1 MSMTDVT
8 PNTAPPTAMP
18 STAPPAPAAPA
29 AARPG
34 SIPREQYDALPEDR
48 KAAYAHVSRPGGGT
62 DYVERSTLPSESGA
76 DAATGGDASTTAPA
90 LVPGEKYKFGDLEL
104 TGQEIL
110 DLLKHKGETDMRRA
124 AVPADPSQYR
134 LPDRLPSDAL
144 PPGFDFKFDANDP
157 ELAAAKNWA
166 HANELSQAQFDDLMT
181 NYAAMEARKQA
192 VYADAQ
198 KAELAK
204 LGDRAT
210 MRVTAIDTFFTG
222 LLGAED
228 AKHIRS
234 SMYSA
239 GVVKA
244 LEKMASK
251 FQNQNAASFS
261 QAHREPPNPNTGP
274 LSSMSEEHYD
284 SLSAAEKFRISRL
297 G

>member
-1 MSMTDVT
+1 MVETIVAATS
-8 PNTAPPTAMP
+8 P
-18 STAPPAPAAPA
+18 APPAAAPPAASPA
-29 AARPG
+29 PQGATPRPG
-34 SIPREQYDALPEDR
+34 FIPDSQFDRLDPTEQG
-48 KAAYAHVSRPGGGT
+48 KYARVSKGPQGGSEWI
-62 DYVERSTLPSESGA
+62 ERSKLPSESGT
-76 DAATGGDASTTAPA
+76 DPATGADA
-90 LVPGEKYKFGDLEL
+90 LVPGEKYKFGDLDL

-124 AVPADPSQYR
+124 AAPADPSQYR

-157 ELAAAKNWA
+157 ALAAAKNWA

-192 VYADAQ
+192 AYAGAQ

>member
-1 MSMTDVT
+1 
-8 PNTAPPTAMP
+8 
-18 STAPPAPAAPA
+18 
-29 AARPG
+29 
-34 SIPREQYDALPEDR
+34 
-48 KAAYAHVSRPGGGT
+48 
-62 DYVERSTLPSESGA
+62 
-76 DAATGGDASTTAPA
+76 
-90 LVPGEKYKFGDLEL
+90 
-104 TGQEIL
+104 
-110 DLLKHKGETDMRRA
+110 
-124 AVPADPSQYR
+124 
-134 LPDRLPSDAL
+134 
-144 PPGFDFKFDANDP
+144 
-157 ELAAAKNWA
+157 
-166 HANELSQAQFDDLMT
+166 MT